1 MVLTM
6 TTLHGQCDPSH
17 LPYDATVKLLPER
30 LSHAWVTKPAVHC
43 RFTITLSAGLK
54 ETLGN
59 F

>member
-43 RFTITLSAGLK
+43 RFQ
-54 ETLGN
+54 
-59 F
+59 